1 MTMKYG
7 GDPSRMEKTR
17 CAWCGT
23 DPLYV
28 AYHDEEWG
36 VPVRDDRTHF
46 EFLVLES
53 AQAGLSWLTIL
64 RRREGY
70 RQLYDGFDPEKV
82 ARYDEKKIREMVQDP
97 RIIRNLRKIEASV
110 NNARRFLEVQEQ
122 YGSFSNYLWSFVDG
136 QPIVNAYREVAD
148 IPAETPLSRRIA
160 KDLKQKG
167 FQFLGPIV
175 VYSHLQATGL
185 VNDHVTSCFRYQ
197 ELGYPKTG

>member
-1 MTMKYG
+1 MKYG

>member
-1 MTMKYG
+1 MKYG

-53 AQAGLSWLTIL
+53 AQAGLNWLTIL

>member
-1 MTMKYG
+1 
-7 GDPSRMEKTR
+7 MEKTR